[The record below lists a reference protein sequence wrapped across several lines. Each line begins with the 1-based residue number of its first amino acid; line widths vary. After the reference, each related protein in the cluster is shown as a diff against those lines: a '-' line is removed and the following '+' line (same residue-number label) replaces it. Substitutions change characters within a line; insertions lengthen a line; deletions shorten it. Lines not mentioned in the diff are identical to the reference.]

1 MEIRDFLDT
10 LWRRKWVIV
19 FTFIL
24 TVVVA
29 AVGSYIVTPT
39 YTASALVRVAS
50 APNPLTERAD
60 VQYAIRVMNTYAII
74 ARSQPLL
81 QSVINELE
89 LSLRPSQLDDLI
101 DVRVLEETE
110 LIRITANHSDAETAA
125 QIANSVANNLIAQTD
140 ASIAGGSSAS
150 AAIRAQMDQVQQEIA
165 ALQTEYN
172 EILTTNP
179 SNTTRIAEIN
189 RESVIKQQTYETLLA
204 QYDQTRLLESLR
216 VNSISLIE
224 PAEAPSLPSSPRRTL
239 NIALGAL
246 VGVLGGIGLVLLLSN
261 MDKRIYT
268 AAQVQH
274 LVDLPVLAEIYKA
287 RKTQVKLPNMSPVQR
302 EAYRRLRVNIFSL
315 QKDMPLKTVLVT
327 SAEPDEGKS
336 TIVSNLAMSVAQLG
350 FRVLVVDCDMRRPMQ
365 HRIFDTSNNVGLSTV
380 LEKKVSLSEAIQP
393 TKIANLK
400 ILPSGPLP
408 EDPTALL
415 SSGYTADVMK
425 ELAAK
430 FDIVLLDTPA
440 LLPVIDPVVLAPMV
454 DGVIHV
460 IRSGQSNSDNLAS
473 TVGQI
478 EEVQGRTIG
487 VVLNAI
493 PERASSANHYT
504 TATASAN

>member
-29 AVGSYIVTPT
+29 AVGSYVVTPT

-81 QSVINELE
+81 ESVITEL
-89 LSLRPSQLDDLI
+89 QLPMRSAQLGELI

-110 LIRITANHSDAETAA
+110 LIRITANNSDAETAA
-125 QIANSVANNLIAQTD
+125 QIANTVANTLITQTD
-140 ASIAGGSSAS
+140 VSIAGGSSAS
-150 AAIRAQMDQVQQEIA
+150 AAIQAQMEQVQQEIA
-165 ALQTEYN
+165 DLQTEYN
-172 EILTTNP
+172 EILTNNP
-179 SNTTRIAEIN
+179 GNTTRIAEIN
-189 RESVIKQQTYETLLA
+189 RESVIKQQTFETLLA

-224 PAEAPSLPSSPRRTL
+224 PADAPTSPSSPRRTL

-261 MDKRIYT
+261 LDKRIYT

-274 LVDLPVLAEIYKA
+274 LVELPVLSEIYKV
-287 RKTQVKLPNMSPVQR
+287 RKSQVNLPNMSPIQR

-336 TIVSNLAMSVAQLG
+336 TIVSNLAMSVSQLG
-350 FRVLVVDCDMRRPMQ
+350 FRVLVVDCDLRRPAQ
-365 HRIFDTSNNVGLSTV
+365 HRIFESSNNVGLSTV
-380 LEKKVSLSEAIQP
+380 LEKKVSVSEAIQS
-393 TKIANLK
+393 TKIPNLK
-400 ILPSGPLP
+400 LLSSGPVP

-415 SSGYTADVMK
+415 SSSYTADVMK

-440 LLPVIDPVVLAPMV
+440 LLPVIDPVVLAPMA
-454 DGVIHV
+454 DGVLHV
-460 IRSGQSNSDNLAS
+460 VRCGQSNSDNLTS

-493 PERASSANHYT
+493 PERASSASHYT
-504 TATASAN
+504 TAPAT